1 MSLYVSIRLWINVQN
16 LPSAKS
22 TGILGVG
29 WRRACL
35 DSTTAEEAAGVSA
48 APMPPACR
56 NEHWQADGKSAESQ
70 LNRVRVCLV
79 MLDLDTLKHIWTR
92 LNTFEHMSTYDVT
105 YVWGGCLK
113 PSSLTQLC
121 PYGLRRQHLHWHL
134 GATAKLEF
142 QVNLGKK
149 ITGSWKRS
157 PEIVH
162 SCHNVHSIALRL
174 ALEMFIRFILTLS
187 PTFAPWSPLGWASQT
202 MAGRAAIAASCCARR
217 LSWICWSRALPYD
230 LGAAETRL
238 SLSQKS
244 EQKMM

>member
-1 MSLYVSIRLWINVQN
+1 MYRSESKSSFTDWSDLVIFGVEWSWELQMSLYVSIRLWTNVQN
-16 LPSAKS
+16 LPSVCQIRGFWVSA
-22 TGILGVG
+22 GR
-29 WRRACL
+29 RRACL

-56 NEHWQADGKSAESQ
+56 NEHWHADGKSAKIAVEPSSSFFGD
-70 LNRVRVCLV
+70 VRSG
-79 MLDLDTLKHIWTR
+79 HIETH
-92 LNTFEHMSTYDVT
+92 LNTCLHVT

-134 GATAKLEF
+134 GAAKLEF

-157 PEIVH
+157 PDIVH

-174 ALEMFIRFILTLS
+174 AGHPR
-187 PTFAPWSPLGWASQT
+187 PWPVEQPSL
-202 MAGRAAIAASCCARR
+202 
-217 LSWICWSRALPYD
+217 LPAVLADYP
-230 LGAAETRL
+230 GSAEEGPCHMTWELKPAWVREK
-238 SLSQKS
+238 SLQK
-244 EQKMM
+244 KM